1 MKSGFVLP
9 SNTYNLVLSQEDL
22 TTLLSKGRVSAH
34 LTRIPCVTSR
44 SVYNGE
50 TETMEFLD
58 NKVVENDLRFYLND
72 PVADIDGGDHSVQ
85 FLNILLDKEDISR

>member
-9 SNTYNLVLSQEDL
+9 SNTYNLVLSREDL
-22 TTLLSKGRVSAH
+22 MTLLSKGRITVH
-34 LTRIPCVTSR
+34 LNRVPCVASR
-44 SVYNGE
+44 AAYNGE

-58 NKVVENDLRFYLND
+58 KKIAENDLRFYLND
-72 PVADIDGGDHSVQ
+72 PVADIDDGDHSVQ